1 MQKDIFIKIR
11 KFEHDLD
18 SILEDMCSL
27 VSEVEASLE
36 IVPEELVS
44 DEQAESIVAIIDDL
58 KESISYLDEA
68 IDWLPS
74 EGEPV

>member
-1 MQKDIFIKIR
+1 MQKEIFTKIK
-11 KFEHDLD
+11 KFNHDLV
-18 SILEDMCSL
+18 SILEDMSSL
-27 VSEVEASLE
+27 VSEVESSLE

-58 KESISYLDEA
+58 KESISCLDVA

>member
-18 SILEDMCSL
+18 SILEDTCSL

-58 KESISYLDEA
+58 KESISYLVEA

>member
-1 MQKDIFIKIR
+1 MQKEIFNKIK
-11 KFEHDLD
+11 KFNHDLD

-58 KESISYLDEA
+58 KDSISCLDAA
-68 IDWLPS
+68 IGWLPS